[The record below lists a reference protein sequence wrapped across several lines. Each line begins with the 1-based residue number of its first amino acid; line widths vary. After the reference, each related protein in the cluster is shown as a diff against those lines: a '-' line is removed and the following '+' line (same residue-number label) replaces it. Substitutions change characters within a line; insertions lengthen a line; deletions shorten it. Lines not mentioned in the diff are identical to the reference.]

1 MQETMVQLHPG
12 LFTNWSVGVL
22 AAHVRGKDEDRVQ
35 IPDGPLDENKWAVR
49 PMVGLLVCNQEI
61 GVRIPGGPLIRKVA
75 GYGWPGCGANA
86 VLPHRRSEFE
96 SLAFRLCL
104 DGETEIIPRF

>member
-1 MQETMVQLHPG
+1 
-12 LFTNWSVGVL
+12 
-22 AAHVRGKDEDRVQ
+22 
-35 IPDGPLDENKWAVR
+35 
-49 PMVGLLVCNQEI
+49 MVGLLACNQEI

-75 GYGWPGCGANA
+75 GYGWPDRAANA
-86 VLPHRRSEFE
+86 VLSHRRSGFE

>member
-1 MQETMVQLHPG
+1 M
-12 LFTNWSVGVL
+12 

-35 IPDGPLDENKWAVR
+35 LSDGPLDENKWAVR
-49 PMVGLLVCNQEI
+49 PMVGLLACNQEI

-75 GYGWPGCGANA
+75 GYGWPDRAANA
-86 VLPHRRSEFE
+86 VLSHRRSGFE